1 MMTVEVDSEKR
12 SQRIQKEIKKR
23 LGEEATLLHI
33 DATPVEGTMKE
44 FMKNPAKGGPGAVPG
59 EEKLIRESPEMAAYL
74 AKLREEHWRT
84 WPDIPVP
91 ALNGMTPRK
100 AAKSARGRELLE
112 SLLLEYEA
120 RSERATE
127 EFNRVDV
134 GELRKQLG
142 LRNLSP

>member
-1 MMTVEVDSEKR
+1 
-12 SQRIQKEIKKR
+12 
-23 LGEEATLLHI
+23 
-33 DATPVEGTMKE
+33 MKE
-44 FMKNPAKGGPGAVPG
+44 FMKNPAKGEPAAIPG
-59 EEKLIRESPEMAAYL
+59 EEKLIRESPEVAAYL

-91 ALNGMTPRK
+91 ALNDMTPRE
-100 AAKSARGRELLE
+100 AAKSERGRELLE

-120 RSERATE
+120 RSEKATE

-142 LRNLSP
+142 LRDFSP

>member
-1 MMTVEVDSEKR
+1 
-12 SQRIQKEIKKR
+12 
-23 LGEEATLLHI
+23 
-33 DATPVEGTMKE
+33 MKE
-44 FMKNPAKGGPGAVPG
+44 FMKNPARGGPGAVS
-59 EEKLIRESPEMAAYL
+59 EEEQLIRESPEIGEYL
-74 AKLREEHWRT
+74 AKLSVEHWRT

-100 AAKSARGRELLE
+100 AAKSERGRELLE

-120 RSERATE
+120 RSEKATE

-142 LRNLSP
+142 LRDLSP